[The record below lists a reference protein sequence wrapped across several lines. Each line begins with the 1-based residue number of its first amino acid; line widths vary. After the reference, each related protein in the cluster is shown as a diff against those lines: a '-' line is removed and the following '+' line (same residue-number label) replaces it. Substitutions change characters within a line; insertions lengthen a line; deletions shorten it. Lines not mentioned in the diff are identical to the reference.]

1 MLSKTSPINVIKGFP
16 TDDNESQKRIIHG
29 HYQYGSETIHVING
43 YFPQGE
49 NRSHPTKFPA
59 KEKFY
64 SDLGM
69 YMRDN
74 LKQND
79 YVVVMG
85 DMNVAPKNI
94 DVGIGPDNMK
104 RWLQRGIC
112 CFLPEERT
120 WLDSIMSFPLFDT
133 YRHLHCND
141 LEYSWFDYRSR
152 GFDQDPKRGLRIDL
166 ILSSQSLL
174 PRMIGA
180 GIAFLAN
187 YFGFDFGATV
197 EQSINVFV
205 DNVKDLIRRGFD
217 LIKGLFTGEVSFG
230 DIVTKVTKLLT
241 DLVTGTWAWFSGLF
255 DFSTVSS
262 GFASI
267 INLITLPY
275 TILEGLIKGVWGW
288 FKGLFGFKD
297 DDTTKACLL
306 YTSDAADE

>member
-1 MLSKTSPINVIKGFP
+1 MENDRIRTMSFNVNGIRSRLNQLEIILEKHSPTIVGLQEIKVSDEEFPIQAITEMGYEVSYFGQKGHYGVALLSKTSPINVIKGFP

-74 LKQND
+74 FKQND
-79 YVVVMG
+79 YVVVRG

-174 PRMIGA
+174 PRMIDA
-180 GIAFLAN
+180 GIDVEARGLEKPSDHCPVWA
-187 YFGFDFGATV
+187 DF
-197 EQSINVFV
+197 ELS
-205 DNVKDLIRRGFD
+205 
-217 LIKGLFTGEVSFG
+217 
-230 DIVTKVTKLLT
+230 
-241 DLVTGTWAWFSGLF
+241 
-255 DFSTVSS
+255 
-262 GFASI
+262 
-267 INLITLPY
+267 
-275 TILEGLIKGVWGW
+275 
-288 FKGLFGFKD
+288 
-297 DDTTKACLL
+297 
-306 YTSDAADE
+306 

>member
-1 MLSKTSPINVIKGFP
+1 MENDRIRTMSFNVNGIRSRLNQLEIILEKHSPTIVGLQEIKVSDEEFPIQAITEMGYEVSYFGQKGHYGVALLSKTSPVNVIKGFP

-29 HYQYGSETIHVING
+29 HYQYGSATIHVING

-74 LKQND
+74 FKQND

-174 PRMIGA
+174 PRMIDA
-180 GIAFLAN
+180 GIDVEARGLERPSDHCPVWA
-187 YFGFDFGATV
+187 DF
-197 EQSINVFV
+197 ELS
-205 DNVKDLIRRGFD
+205 
-217 LIKGLFTGEVSFG
+217 
-230 DIVTKVTKLLT
+230 
-241 DLVTGTWAWFSGLF
+241 
-255 DFSTVSS
+255 
-262 GFASI
+262 
-267 INLITLPY
+267 
-275 TILEGLIKGVWGW
+275 
-288 FKGLFGFKD
+288 
-297 DDTTKACLL
+297 
-306 YTSDAADE
+306 

>member
-1 MLSKTSPINVIKGFP
+1 MKNDRIRTMSFNVNGIRSRLNQLEIILEKHSPTIVGLQEIKVSDEEFPIQAITEMGYEVSYFGQKGHYGVALLSKTSPINVIKGFP
-16 TDDNESQKRIIHG
+16 TDGSESQKRIIHG

-49 NRSHPTKFPA
+49 SRSHPTKFPA

-174 PRMIGA
+174 PRMIDA
-180 GIAFLAN
+180 GIDVEARGLEKPSDHCPVWA
-187 YFGFDFGATV
+187 DF
-197 EQSINVFV
+197 ELS
-205 DNVKDLIRRGFD
+205 
-217 LIKGLFTGEVSFG
+217 
-230 DIVTKVTKLLT
+230 
-241 DLVTGTWAWFSGLF
+241 
-255 DFSTVSS
+255 
-262 GFASI
+262 
-267 INLITLPY
+267 
-275 TILEGLIKGVWGW
+275 
-288 FKGLFGFKD
+288 
-297 DDTTKACLL
+297 
-306 YTSDAADE
+306 

>member
-1 MLSKTSPINVIKGFP
+1 MENDRIRTMSFNVNGIRSRLNQLEIILEKHSPTIVGLQEIKVSDEEFPIQAITEMGYEVSYFGQKGHYGVALLSKTSPINVIKGFP

-29 HYQYGSETIHVING
+29 HYQYGSATIHVING

-49 NRSHPTKFPA
+49 NRTHPTKFPA

-74 LKQND
+74 FKQND

-174 PRMIGA
+174 PRIIDA
-180 GIAFLAN
+180 GIDVEARGLEKPSDHCPVWA
-187 YFGFDFGATV
+187 DF
-197 EQSINVFV
+197 ELS
-205 DNVKDLIRRGFD
+205 
-217 LIKGLFTGEVSFG
+217 
-230 DIVTKVTKLLT
+230 
-241 DLVTGTWAWFSGLF
+241 
-255 DFSTVSS
+255 
-262 GFASI
+262 
-267 INLITLPY
+267 
-275 TILEGLIKGVWGW
+275 
-288 FKGLFGFKD
+288 
-297 DDTTKACLL
+297 
-306 YTSDAADE
+306 

>member
-1 MLSKTSPINVIKGFP
+1 MENDRIRTMSFNVNGIRSRLNQLEIILEKHSPTIVGLQEIKVSDEEFPIQAITEMGYEVSYFGQKGHYGVALLSKTSPINVIKGFP

-74 LKQND
+74 FKQND

-94 DVGIGPDNMK
+94 DVGIGPDDMK
-104 RWLQRGIC
+104 RWLKRGIC

-174 PRMIGA
+174 PRMIDA
-180 GIAFLAN
+180 GIDVEARGLEKPSDHCPVWA
-187 YFGFDFGATV
+187 DF
-197 EQSINVFV
+197 ELS
-205 DNVKDLIRRGFD
+205 
-217 LIKGLFTGEVSFG
+217 
-230 DIVTKVTKLLT
+230 
-241 DLVTGTWAWFSGLF
+241 
-255 DFSTVSS
+255 
-262 GFASI
+262 
-267 INLITLPY
+267 
-275 TILEGLIKGVWGW
+275 
-288 FKGLFGFKD
+288 
-297 DDTTKACLL
+297 
-306 YTSDAADE
+306 

>member
-1 MLSKTSPINVIKGFP
+1 MENDRIRTMSFNVNGIRSRLNQLEIILEKHSPTIVGLQEIKVSDEEFPIQAITEMGYEVSYFGQKGHYGVALLSKTSPVNVIKGFP

-29 HYQYGSETIHVING
+29 HYQYGAETIHVING

-174 PRMIGA
+174 PRMIDA
-180 GIAFLAN
+180 GIDVEARGLEKPSDHCPVWA
-187 YFGFDFGATV
+187 DF
-197 EQSINVFV
+197 ELS
-205 DNVKDLIRRGFD
+205 
-217 LIKGLFTGEVSFG
+217 
-230 DIVTKVTKLLT
+230 
-241 DLVTGTWAWFSGLF
+241 
-255 DFSTVSS
+255 
-262 GFASI
+262 
-267 INLITLPY
+267 
-275 TILEGLIKGVWGW
+275 
-288 FKGLFGFKD
+288 
-297 DDTTKACLL
+297 
-306 YTSDAADE
+306 

>member
-1 MLSKTSPINVIKGFP
+1 MENDRIRTMSFNVNGIRSRLNQLEIILEKHSPTIVGLQEIKVSDEEFPIQAITEMGYEVSYFGQKGHYGVALLSKTSPINVVKGFP

-174 PRMIGA
+174 PRMIDA
-180 GIAFLAN
+180 GIDVEARGLEKPSDHCPVWA
-187 YFGFDFGATV
+187 DF
-197 EQSINVFV
+197 ELS
-205 DNVKDLIRRGFD
+205 
-217 LIKGLFTGEVSFG
+217 
-230 DIVTKVTKLLT
+230 
-241 DLVTGTWAWFSGLF
+241 
-255 DFSTVSS
+255 
-262 GFASI
+262 
-267 INLITLPY
+267 
-275 TILEGLIKGVWGW
+275 
-288 FKGLFGFKD
+288 
-297 DDTTKACLL
+297 
-306 YTSDAADE
+306 

>member
-1 MLSKTSPINVIKGFP
+1 MENDRIRTMSFNVNGIRSRLNQLEIILEKHSPTIVGLQEIKVSDEEFPIQAITEMGYEVSYFGQKGHYGVALLSKTSPINVIKGFP

-29 HYQYGSETIHVING
+29 HYQYGSATIHVING

-74 LKQND
+74 FKQND

-174 PRMIGA
+174 PRIIDA
-180 GIAFLAN
+180 GIDVEARGLEKPSDHCPVWA
-187 YFGFDFGATV
+187 DF
-197 EQSINVFV
+197 ELS
-205 DNVKDLIRRGFD
+205 
-217 LIKGLFTGEVSFG
+217 
-230 DIVTKVTKLLT
+230 
-241 DLVTGTWAWFSGLF
+241 
-255 DFSTVSS
+255 
-262 GFASI
+262 
-267 INLITLPY
+267 
-275 TILEGLIKGVWGW
+275 
-288 FKGLFGFKD
+288 
-297 DDTTKACLL
+297 
-306 YTSDAADE
+306 

>member
-1 MLSKTSPINVIKGFP
+1 MENDRIRTMSFNVNGIRSRLNQLEIILEKHSPTIVGLQEIKVSDEEFPIQAITEMGYEVSYFGQKGHYGVALLSKTSPINVIKGFP

-74 LKQND
+74 FKPND
-79 YVVVMG
+79 YMVVMG

-120 WLDSIMSFPLFDT
+120 WLHSIMSFPLFDT
-133 YRHLHCND
+133 YRHLHCNN

-152 GFDQDPKRGLRIDL
+152 GFDQEPKRGLRIDL

-174 PRMIGA
+174 PRMIDA
-180 GIAFLAN
+180 GIDVEARGLEKPSDHCPVWA
-187 YFGFDFGATV
+187 DF
-197 EQSINVFV
+197 ELS
-205 DNVKDLIRRGFD
+205 
-217 LIKGLFTGEVSFG
+217 
-230 DIVTKVTKLLT
+230 
-241 DLVTGTWAWFSGLF
+241 
-255 DFSTVSS
+255 
-262 GFASI
+262 
-267 INLITLPY
+267 
-275 TILEGLIKGVWGW
+275 
-288 FKGLFGFKD
+288 
-297 DDTTKACLL
+297 
-306 YTSDAADE
+306 

>member
-1 MLSKTSPINVIKGFP
+1 MENDRIRTMSFNVNGIRSRLNQLEIIVEKHSPTIVGLQEIKVSDEEFPIQAITEMGYEVSYFGQKGHYGVALLSKTSPINVIKGFP

-69 YMRDN
+69 YMKDN

-174 PRMIGA
+174 PRMIDA
-180 GIAFLAN
+180 GIDVEARGLEKPSDHCPVWA
-187 YFGFDFGATV
+187 DF
-197 EQSINVFV
+197 ELS
-205 DNVKDLIRRGFD
+205 
-217 LIKGLFTGEVSFG
+217 
-230 DIVTKVTKLLT
+230 
-241 DLVTGTWAWFSGLF
+241 
-255 DFSTVSS
+255 
-262 GFASI
+262 
-267 INLITLPY
+267 
-275 TILEGLIKGVWGW
+275 
-288 FKGLFGFKD
+288 
-297 DDTTKACLL
+297 
-306 YTSDAADE
+306 

>member
-1 MLSKTSPINVIKGFP
+1 MGNDRIRTMSFNVNGIRSRLNQLEIILEKHSPTIVGLQEIKVSDEEFPIQAITEMGYEVSYFGQKGHYGVALLSKTSPINVIKGFP

-74 LKQND
+74 LEQND

-174 PRMIGA
+174 PRMIDA
-180 GIAFLAN
+180 GIDVEARGLEKPSDHCPVWA
-187 YFGFDFGATV
+187 DF
-197 EQSINVFV
+197 ELS
-205 DNVKDLIRRGFD
+205 
-217 LIKGLFTGEVSFG
+217 
-230 DIVTKVTKLLT
+230 
-241 DLVTGTWAWFSGLF
+241 
-255 DFSTVSS
+255 
-262 GFASI
+262 
-267 INLITLPY
+267 
-275 TILEGLIKGVWGW
+275 
-288 FKGLFGFKD
+288 
-297 DDTTKACLL
+297 
-306 YTSDAADE
+306 

>member
-1 MLSKTSPINVIKGFP
+1 MENDRIRTMSFNVNGIRSRLNQLEIILEKHSPTIVGLQEIKVSDEEFPIQAITEMGYEVSYFGQKGHYGVALLSKTSPINVIKGFP

-64 SDLGM
+64 SDLRM

-74 LKQND
+74 FKQND

-174 PRMIGA
+174 PRMIDA
-180 GIAFLAN
+180 GIDVEARGLEKPSDHCPVWA
-187 YFGFDFGATV
+187 DF
-197 EQSINVFV
+197 ELS
-205 DNVKDLIRRGFD
+205 
-217 LIKGLFTGEVSFG
+217 
-230 DIVTKVTKLLT
+230 
-241 DLVTGTWAWFSGLF
+241 
-255 DFSTVSS
+255 
-262 GFASI
+262 
-267 INLITLPY
+267 
-275 TILEGLIKGVWGW
+275 
-288 FKGLFGFKD
+288 
-297 DDTTKACLL
+297 
-306 YTSDAADE
+306 

>member
-1 MLSKTSPINVIKGFP
+1 MENDRIRTMSFNVNGIRSRLNQLEIILEKHSPTIVGLQEIKVSDEEFPIQAITEMGYEVSYFGQKGHYGVALLSKTSPINVIKGFP

-74 LKQND
+74 FKQND

-133 YRHLHCND
+133 YRHSHCND

-174 PRMIGA
+174 PRMIDA
-180 GIAFLAN
+180 GIDVEARGLEKPSDHCPVWA
-187 YFGFDFGATV
+187 DF
-197 EQSINVFV
+197 ELS
-205 DNVKDLIRRGFD
+205 
-217 LIKGLFTGEVSFG
+217 
-230 DIVTKVTKLLT
+230 
-241 DLVTGTWAWFSGLF
+241 
-255 DFSTVSS
+255 
-262 GFASI
+262 
-267 INLITLPY
+267 
-275 TILEGLIKGVWGW
+275 
-288 FKGLFGFKD
+288 
-297 DDTTKACLL
+297 
-306 YTSDAADE
+306 

>member
-1 MLSKTSPINVIKGFP
+1 MENDRIRTMSFNVNGIRSRLNQLEIILEKHSPTIVGLQEIKVSDEEFPIQAITEMGYEVSYFGQKGHYGVALLSKTSPINVIKGFP

-79 YVVVMG
+79 YVIVMG

-174 PRMIGA
+174 PRMIDA
-180 GIAFLAN
+180 GIDVEARGLEKPSDHCPVWA
-187 YFGFDFGATV
+187 DF
-197 EQSINVFV
+197 ELS
-205 DNVKDLIRRGFD
+205 
-217 LIKGLFTGEVSFG
+217 
-230 DIVTKVTKLLT
+230 
-241 DLVTGTWAWFSGLF
+241 
-255 DFSTVSS
+255 
-262 GFASI
+262 
-267 INLITLPY
+267 
-275 TILEGLIKGVWGW
+275 
-288 FKGLFGFKD
+288 
-297 DDTTKACLL
+297 
-306 YTSDAADE
+306 